1 MEKPEALPASSGEGL
16 YPELENEAN
25 FGYVCRAADTTPEA
39 VLEALAAADDEKVVG
54 LLRQL
59 LEEFAANDPNGP
71 DAKSMSAQTIA
82 SRITKRQ
89 QIQTQ
94 LTAVLQSVVGA

>member
-1 MEKPEALPASSGEGL
+1 MEKPETIPTSGGEGQ
-16 YPELENEAN
+16 YPELENDAN

-39 VLEALAAADDEKVVG
+39 VLEALDDADDEKVVG

-71 DAKSMSAQTIA
+71 DARDMSAQTIA

-89 QIQTQ
+89 QLQTQ
-94 LTAVLQSVVGA
+94 LTAVLQSVVEA